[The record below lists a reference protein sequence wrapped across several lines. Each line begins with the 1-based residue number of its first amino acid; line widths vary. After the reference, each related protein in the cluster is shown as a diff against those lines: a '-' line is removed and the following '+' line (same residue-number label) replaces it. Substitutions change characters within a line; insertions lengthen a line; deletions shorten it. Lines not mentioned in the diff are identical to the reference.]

1 MGLFHDKCQAI
12 VDIATGE
19 ALRGDELAEAKA
31 LYESNSNAFGNR
43 DRVLAERGW
52 RVCGNAVSKRARVC
66 NKCGS
71 RAPGSWLKCP
81 ACNNWVGVE
90 SRFCSHCNHPLH
102 PEEHIDFAGGIWD
115 RRPSEFASRFEVH
128 EAAKVMNNGIH
139 VQEGTV
145 AVLLD
150 SGKVSDYL
158 KAGRHNPN
166 SLGHKV
172 NWFGNPPPRSVL
184 MVDGGD
190 VVFKLDFENL
200 KTAEEYPIR
209 MIAEV
214 TVRFDPSRAD
224 DFISNVLKGARDFS
238 YEQVVAWLTGECR
251 YAAGNLC
258 VKTTVE
264 DLVKDPNR
272 RTVFEDELS
281 RTLKDLC
288 KRSGFEFIRVGTVD
302 FMSPEYENLRRQ
314 VGELDYERRQFELKQ
329 KLMEH
334 LATSESTEISDE
346 QARLVRKNSDAEF
359 KARTFKN
366 HENFLLQLAQE
377 KEIDA
382 ITLAKELEIFKKVS
396 EGDLSAKD
404 AELEIA
410 RLQEAHAK
418 KMLLVAQEYE
428 ATDATLKNKLSLDRT
443 VKDYDREEQLR
454 KAHHGVQLKDIE
466 RGEALKDAK
475 NVAEVKTV
483 ERTTKIEDAKAE
495 DTINVGH
502 TDAAVYD
509 ADKWLDIRAKKNDIQ
524 FTDDARRAQLD
535 LDAEERR
542 LRLQMEIENNRAK
555 NVKGMS
561 ALEMAGFTLDAGA
574 RAEFMKLAVELA
586 RKEMTPEQ
594 IMASL
599 SGNSSTAADALKA
612 LYTSKD
618 SAAREIIAELKK
630 MEADT
635 LARSD
640 KMMERQMQMFEK
652 LAAFQAETA
661 TTAAKRVDNTAQVHM
676 TPTVMK

>member
-12 VDIATGE
+12 VSIATGE

-31 LYESNSNAFGNR
+31 LYESNSNVFGSR
-43 DRVLAERGW
+43 DRILAERGW
-52 RVCGNAVSKRARVC
+52 RICGNSVSKRARVC

-102 PEEHIDFAGGIWD
+102 PEEHIDFAGGIWN

-184 MVDGGD
+184 MVDSGD
-190 VVFKLDFENL
+190 VIFKLDFENL
-200 KTAEEYPIR
+200 KTAEEYAIR

-224 DFISNVLKGARDFS
+224 DFISNVLKGERDFS
-238 YEQVVAWLTGECR
+238 YDQVVAWLTDECK
-251 YAAGNLC
+251 YAASNHC

-264 DLVKDPNR
+264 DLVKDPDR

-288 KRSGFEFIRVGTVD
+288 KRSGFEFIRVGTID

-314 VGELDYERRQFELKQ
+314 VGDLDYERRQFELKQ

-334 LATSESTEISDE
+334 LITTESAEISDE
-346 QARLVRKNSDAEF
+346 QARLVRKNCDEEF
-359 KARTFKN
+359 KARKYKD

-396 EGDLSAKD
+396 EGDLTAKD

-410 RLQEAHAK
+410 RIQEAHAK
-418 KMLLVAQEYE
+418 KMRLIAQDYE
-428 ATDATLKNKLSLDRT
+428 AADATLKNKLNLDRT
-443 VKDYDREEQLR
+443 VNDYDREEQIR
-454 KAHHGVQLKDIE
+454 KAHNSAQLKDIE
-466 RGEALKDAK
+466 RATRLKDSGA
-475 NVAEVKTV
+475 NVA
-483 ERTTKIEDAKAE
+483 IAKDE
-495 DTINVGH
+495 DTISRGH
-502 TDAAVYD
+502 TDAAIYE
-509 ADKWLDIRAKKNDIQ
+509 ADKWLDVRAKKNDVQ
-524 FTDDARRAQLD
+524 FKDDERRMQLD

-555 NVKGMS
+555 NIKGMS

-574 RAEFMKLAVELA
+574 RTEFMKLAGELVH
-586 RKEMTPEQ
+586 KEMTPEQ

-612 LYTSKD
+612 LYMSKD

-630 MEADT
+630 MESDT

-640 KMMERQMQMFEK
+640 NVMERQSQMFEK
-652 LAAFQAETA
+652 LATLQAETA
-661 TTAAKRVDNTAQVHM
+661 TAAAKRVDNTAQVHM